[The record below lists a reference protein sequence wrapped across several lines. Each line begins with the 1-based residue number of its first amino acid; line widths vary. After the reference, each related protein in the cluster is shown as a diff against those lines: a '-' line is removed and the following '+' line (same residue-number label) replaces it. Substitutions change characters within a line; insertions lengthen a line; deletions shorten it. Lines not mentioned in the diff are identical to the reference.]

1 MIKSTGLSVAG
12 ARAEFFGRLEK
23 VATFP
28 WQQFVMTVPSD
39 KESEKH
45 RWLGGLPQMREFG
58 TGRMAKGLR
67 SESYDVVNRKYESTI
82 EWDRDEIADDQTGQI
97 RMRIRQMAD
106 AAQRHKSYLLSLL
119 FANGGS
125 AGFVAYDGK
134 TFFATDH
141 VSGDSGTQDNALT
154 ATAAAATKTTSECK
168 VALQA
173 AIAAGMSYKDDQGE
187 PLNEAATGVV
197 VVTPPSLF
205 FPMSEAVSAAQVSAT
220 NNVLTKLN
228 VEVLTFSRLT
238 LGTDF
243 FTCFL
248 GDSDSMPFMFQE
260 REKLEFKALEA
271 DGDSDGAFMRDK
283 GTAGC
288 RARYAMAYGYWQKC
302 VRTRFN
308 N

>member
-12 ARAEFFGRLEK
+12 ARAEFFGKLDA
-23 VATFP
+23 VSTFP
-28 WQQFVMTVPSD
+28 WQRFVATLKSD
-39 KESEKH
+39 KEVEKH
-45 RWLGGLPQMREFG
+45 RWLGGLPRMREWG
-58 TGRMAKGLR
+58 TGRLLKGLR
-67 SESYDVVNRKYESTI
+67 SESYDVTNAKYESTI
-82 EWDRDEIADDQTGQI
+82 EWDRDEIADDQTGNI
-97 RMRIRQMAD
+97 RARIRQMAT
-106 AAQRHKSYLLSLL
+106 AAQRHKSYLLSQL
-119 FANGGS
+119 FINGAT
-125 AGFVAYDGK
+125 AGFTSYDGK

-141 VSGDSGTQDNALT
+141 VSGDSGSQDNALT

-197 VVTPPSLF
+197 VVTPPSMF

-220 NNVLTKLN
+220 NNVLAKLN
-228 VEVLTFSRLT
+228 VEVLAFARLD

-243 FTCFL
+243 FLCFVN
-248 GDSDSMPFMFQE
+248 DQDSMPFLFQD
-260 REKLEFKALEA
+260 REPLEFKVIEA
-271 DGDSDGAFMRDK
+271 DANLDSAFMTERGK
-283 GTAGC
+283 AGC
-288 RARYAMAYGYWQKC
+288 RARYTMAYGFWQKC